1 MDLISKH
8 AVLEL
13 AYDIVIGD
21 YRHRCI
27 DAQAVEELPT
37 YTMTTLYGYPVR
49 YLALIA
55 NVLERDGVSVE
66 KSAEILS
73 DCDAIT
79 EYVIRHLKEE
89 MEKDFNEQIKRMLR

>member
-1 MDLISKH
+1 MDLVSRQ

-13 AYDIVIGD
+13 AHDIVIGD

-27 DAQAVEELPT
+27 DPQAVEELPS
-37 YTMTTLYGYPVR
+37 YTMTTIYGYPLR

-55 NVLERDGVSVE
+55 HVLERDGVSVE

-73 DCDAIT
+73 DYDAIT
-79 EYVIRHLKEE
+79 EYVIRHLQEE
-89 MEKDFNEQIKRMLR
+89 MKKDLNEQIKRMMR

>member
-13 AYDIVIGD
+13 AHDIVIGD

-27 DAQAVEELPT
+27 DPQAVEELPS
-37 YTMTTLYGYPVR
+37 YTTIYGYPLR

-73 DCDAIT
+73 DYDAIT

>member
-1 MDLISKH
+1 MDFISKH

-13 AYDIVIGD
+13 AHDVVLIGD
-21 YRHRCI
+21 YRYRCI
-27 DAQAVEELPT
+27 DPQAVEELPT
-37 YTMTTLYGYPVR
+37 YTTIYGYPLR

-55 NVLERDGVSVE
+55 NMLERDGVSVE
-66 KSAEILS
+66 KAAEVLS

-79 EYVIRHLKEE
+79 EYVFRHLKEE